1 MTYYE
6 QLKKAVADAVEK
18 ASDKET
24 VDRMASIQAAMEGL
38 EQEQSD
44 LVKKNHEL
52 LVAYKEA
59 IAHPGVTKDPA
70 PNATDIPESGPAD
83 FAEFLQAKLNA

>member
-6 QLKKAVADAVEK
+6 QLKKAVTEAFNDAT
-18 ASDKET
+18 DKET
-24 VDRMASIQAAMEGL
+24 IDKMASIQAAMDGL
-38 EQEQSD
+38 EQEQSE

-59 IAHPGVTKDPA
+59 IAHPGVSKQ
-70 PNATDIPESGPAD
+70 PEPDTTTVNEVQMPD
-83 FAEFLQAKLNA
+83 FADILANSLKA

>member
-6 QLKKAVADAVEK
+6 QLKKAVTEAFNDAT
-18 ASDKET
+18 DKET
-24 VDRMASIQAAMEGL
+24 VDKMASIQAAMDGL
-38 EQEQSD
+38 EQEQAD

-59 IAHPGVTKDPA
+59 IAHPGVTK
-70 PNATDIPESGPAD
+70 TPEPDTTTVTETQMPD
-83 FAEFLQAKLNA
+83 FAEILATSLKA